1 MLPRRGTSK
10 DVVSG
15 FGRTIFNAALPWVG
29 IGLVAIVAPAS
40 AALRQRAATADA
52 FDDLYRR
59 GQSVNKTLKTL
70 TARFTETTTSSLL
83 TRPLVS
89 HGVVAVERPSRV
101 VLRYTDPEMR
111 VVLIDDGHLTISWPG
126 RNVHQVRDIGAA
138 QRRVQKYFVDSSPA
152 ELRQHFNI
160 ETRETDRPP
169 RAYHLTMVPKR
180 KQIKD
185 GLAELELWVDQS
197 SQLLT
202 AMRMRFPNGDT
213 KMMEF
218 EDVVPNAALDPSTFT
233 AR

>member
-15 FGRTIFNAALPWVG
+15 FSRTIFKAALLWVG
-29 IGLVAIVAPAS
+29 IGLIAIVAPAS
-40 AALRQRAATADA
+40 AALRQRAATVDA

-59 GQSVNKTLKTL
+59 GESVNKTLKTL

-101 VLRYTDPEMR
+101 VLRYTDPEMH
-111 VVLIDDGHLTISWPG
+111 VVLIDDGHLTLSWPG
-126 RNVHQVRDIGAA
+126 RNVRQVRDIGAA

-152 ELRQHFNI
+152 ELRQHFDI
-160 ETRETDRPP
+160 ETRETDRPA
-169 RAYHLTMVPKR
+169 RAYHLTLVPKR
-180 KQIKD
+180 KQIQE

-202 AMRMRFPNGDT
+202 AMRMKFPNGDT
-213 KMMEF
+213 KLMEF
-218 EDVVPNAALDPSTFT
+218 EDVVPNAVLDPSMFT
-233 AR
+233 VR